1 MNLNDLVTKN
11 DLALLQREISQW
23 REAVT
28 SKQKFEVNEL
38 LTPSEVCEL
47 LKISLNTLKS
57 MRQKKEVKFKRISKS
72 IYRYPS
78 AQFNSSL

>member
-1 MNLNDLVTKN
+1 MDINDLASKA
-11 DLALLQREISQW
+11 DLALLQREISQL

-28 SKQKFEVNEL
+28 SQQKLEVNKL

-57 MRQKKEVKFKRISKS
+57 MRQRKEIKFKKLGKS
-72 IYRYPS
+72 IYRFP
-78 AQFNSSL
+78 ADQFKDL